1 MFPQFRARYP
11 KGCLTTELI
20 TIHEGLFVVKAMI
33 QVEGITLS
41 TGLAAFSDLEQAE
54 DRARA
59 RALQVLGISGSPGP
73 IAETSLTAIDHHPAL
88 EESVRAVRSSPEVVS
103 VRPTPVVS
111 QPVRSASSSET
122 MPQAMPQAVTVLSRQ
137 EDLSPEV
144 PPEVSPEETPL
155 LTALEPE
162 YLAPEPE
169 PDSPPAAAPIL
180 DVAEIITM
188 TTVEMK
194 RLGWSDSQ
202 GRDYLMKTYGKKSR
216 YSLND
221 EELAGFL
228 QYLQTQPTPD

>member
-20 TIHEGLFVVKAMI
+20 TIHEGLFVVKAVI

-59 RALQVLGISGSPGP
+59 RALQVLGISGSPGT
-73 IAETSLTAIDHHPAL
+73 IAEASLPAIDHHPVS
-88 EESVRAVRSSPEVVS
+88 EEPVRALRSSPEVVS

-111 QPVRSASSSET
+111 QPVRSASSPET

-144 PPEVSPEETPL
+144 SPEETPR
-155 LTALEPE
+155 LTDLEPE
-162 YLAPEPE
+162 YLAPQPE
-169 PDSPPAAAPIL
+169 PDSPPVAAPIL

-221 EELAGFL
+221 EELSGFL